1 MVTPSQPE
9 PPQEQDDPTAKMS
22 FFDHLVELRKRLI
35 HSLVAIGIGLCVGIY
50 FSDKA
55 YDFIVRPM
63 HKALREAKL
72 QDHLVYLSPITP
84 IQLYITVGL
93 YLGIVMVCPYVF
105 YQLWLFVAPGLY
117 RHERRAVTIFLV
129 SSVALFLGGMVLFL
143 LTFLMNTLAEILR
156 QHLRERYKTV

>member
-1 MVTPSQPE
+1 MIRR
-9 PPQEQDDPTAKMS
+9 PPRSTLFPYTTLFRS
-22 FFDHLVELRKRLI
+22 FDHLVELRKRLI

-72 QDHLVYLSPITP
+72 QDHLVYLSPIAP

-129 SSVALFLGGMVLFL
+129 SSVALFLGGMAFGYWVMLPM
-143 LTFLMNTLAEILR
+143 T
-156 QHLRERYKTV
+156 